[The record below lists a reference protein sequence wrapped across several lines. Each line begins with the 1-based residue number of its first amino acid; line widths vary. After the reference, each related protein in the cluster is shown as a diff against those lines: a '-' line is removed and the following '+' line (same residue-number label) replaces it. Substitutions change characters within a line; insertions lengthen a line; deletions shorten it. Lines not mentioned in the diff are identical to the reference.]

1 MKVAITGSIGS
12 GKSEVCNY
20 LRECGYDVFDCDKV
34 NKDILD
40 QSAYELLYDDFKD
53 CFDNNILNKQKLAN
67 LVFANKQ
74 AKDKLESIMHPLI
87 LKELLNRQDDP
98 LFAEVPLLFESNW
111 EKYFDES
118 ILIIANEKDIVERLI
133 NRGLDK
139 EDAINRLKNQ
149 MSVVEKAKKA
159 TRIIYNNGT
168 LSDLYS
174 LIDCYLKDIKC

>member
-12 GKSEVCNY
+12 GKSEVCNH
-20 LRECGYDVFDCDKV
+20 LRSLGYDVFDCDEV
-34 NKDILD
+34 NKKLLD
-40 QSAYELLYDDFKD
+40 ENGYELLHNDFID
-53 CFDNNILNKQKLAN
+53 CFDDDVLNKQKLAD
-67 LVFANKQ
+67 LVFNNKD

-87 LKELLNRQDDP
+87 LKQLMDREDDP

-118 ILIIANEKDIVERLI
+118 VLVIADEKDTLDRLI
-133 NRGLDK
+133 NRGLSR

-149 MSVVEKAKKA
+149 MSVIEKAKKA

-168 LSDLYS
+168 LDDLYS
-174 LIDCYLKDIKC
+174 LIDSYIKDIKC